1 MYVPAFNVVQ
11 CCSANG
17 RHTPIRGNAKL
28 CFRKSSKEDDDK
40 TTRIEGLKSQMIPK
54 RTSRSKAQVLLR
66 MDSFLPVHELTG
78 QPADLR
84 ILKQ

>member
-1 MYVPAFNVVQ
+1 
-11 CCSANG
+11 
-17 RHTPIRGNAKL
+17 
-28 CFRKSSKEDDDK
+28 
-40 TTRIEGLKSQMIPK
+40 MIPK